1 MRFPANFRFAVRTL
15 AKSPSFALIAIVS
28 LALGIGA
35 NTAMFSYVDAV
46 LLRPLPVPDSGRIV
60 EVDSTAPGTRLGRLS
75 YPDYVDLRDHTKTLQ
90 ALACYDFFLA
100 GIATQVNQVPKY
112 SLDASVSGNFF
123 SGLRIQ
129 PVLGRGFR
137 SDEDTVAGRDLVAVI
152 SYHMWDRDFARDRSV
167 LGRSIRVNGSEFTVI
182 GVAPENFAGPQA
194 FVNPDIYIPIHAYQ
208 QAVPGA
214 SADYLSSRRNRR
226 AVLLGLL
233 SPGVSVTQAQS
244 ELRTIARGLAAQYPE
259 ANRDRTVTVLDY
271 VHARFESSTIDAAL
285 SLTLLGITGLVLLI
299 ACANVANLLLGRG
312 TARAKEIAIRMAI
325 GASRGA
331 LVRQLLAESLLLA
344 VAGGL
349 AGIGLGYLGVTFLRA
364 IPIPSDF
371 PVSLG
376 TEMDMRLLAFSL
388 VVSLVTGIAF
398 GLAPALRATRGD
410 LASTIKSS
418 DSGPARISML
428 RGLVSGRNVL
438 VTAQLALSVVLLV
451 ISADCILGFQA
462 AWRINPGFRVDH
474 TLFFSLDPNIQRYD
488 ETKTR
493 DFYKRLTDRLQ
504 ESGGVNAV
512 SMSSS
517 IPFSTAQTQR
527 KYLAEGAQQ
536 RASGDAPSA
545 VSYKVDDHF
554 FPLMETKI
562 LRGRGLDSRDTAKSP
577 RVAVIN
583 ETLADKLFGKK
594 DPIGRRFRL
603 DSADGPELQI
613 VGVAKQGIYAYWA
626 EAAQEAVWT
635 PFSQDY
641 SSQMYVEMRTAGD
654 PAAFAGVVREQVR
667 ALDPDMPIFRVS
679 TMASFFHD
687 RAMLGPRLIAQI
699 VTATGVMGLFM
710 AVIGLYGVVAYAVSR
725 RTREIGIRL
734 AIGATPAGVVRMV
747 LNQGA
752 VFTAVGLAIGLALVI
767 PLARNVVPNFV
778 VGTNPLG
785 AMVLLGVPAVL
796 AAATMAAC
804 WIPAQRAAKV
814 DPTRALRQE

>member
-60 EVDSTAPGTRLGRLS
+60 EVDSTSPGTRLGRLS
-75 YPDYVDLRDHTKTLQ
+75 YPDYIDLRDHTKTLD

-100 GIATQVNQVPKY
+100 GIAAQVNQVPKY

-137 SDEDTVAGRDLVAVI
+137 AEEDTVAGRDLVAVI
-152 SYHMWDRDFARDRSV
+152 SYHMWDREFARDRSV
-167 LGRSIRVNGSEFTVI
+167 LGRSIRVNGSAFTVI
-182 GVAPENFAGPQA
+182 GVAPENFTGPQA
-194 FVNPDIYIPIHAYQ
+194 FVNPDVYIPMHAYQ

-214 SADYLSSRRNRR
+214 SPDYLASRASRH
-226 AVLLGLL
+226 AVLLGRLT
-233 SPGVSVTQAQS
+233 PGASVTQAQS
-244 ELRTIARGLAAQYPE
+244 ELRTMARALAAQYPE

-271 VHARFESSTIDAAL
+271 VRARFENDSVDAAL

-331 LVRQLLAESLLLA
+331 LVRQLLTESLLLA

-349 AGIGLGYLGVTFLRA
+349 AGIGLGYLGVTFLQA

-371 PVSLG
+371 PLSLG
-376 TEMDMRLLAFSL
+376 TEMDLRLLAFSL
-388 VVSLVTGIAF
+388 IVSLATGVAF
-398 GLAPALRATRGD
+398 GLVPALRATRGD

-418 DSGPARISML
+418 DSGPARVSIL

-438 VTAQLALSVVLLV
+438 VTAQLALSVILLV

-462 AWRINPGFRVDH
+462 AWRIDPGFRVDH

-488 ETKTR
+488 EAKTR
-493 DFYKRLTDRLQ
+493 DFYKRLTDTLRD
-504 ESGGVNAV
+504 SGGVNAV

-527 KYLAEGAQQ
+527 KYLAEGAQP

-554 FPLMETKI
+554 FPVMETK
-562 LRGRGLDSRDTAKSP
+562 LVRGRGFDSRDTAKSP

-583 ETLADKLFGKK
+583 ETLADKLFGKT

-603 DSADGPELQI
+603 DSADGPELQV

-626 EAAQEAVWT
+626 EPAQEAVWT

-654 PAAFAGVVREQVR
+654 PASLAPVVREQVR
-667 ALDPDMPIFRVS
+667 SLDPDMPIFRVS

-725 RTREIGIRL
+725 RTREVGIRL
-734 AIGATPAGVVRMV
+734 AIGATPARVMRMV
-747 LNQGA
+747 LKQGA
-752 VFTAVGLAIGLALVI
+752 VFTAIGLAIGLALVI
-767 PLARNVVPNFV
+767 PLARKVVPNFV
-778 VGTNPLG
+778 VGANPLG
-785 AMVLLGVPAVL
+785 AIVLLGVPAVL

-804 WIPAQRAAKV
+804 WIPARRAARV
-814 DPTRALRQE
+814 DPARALRQE